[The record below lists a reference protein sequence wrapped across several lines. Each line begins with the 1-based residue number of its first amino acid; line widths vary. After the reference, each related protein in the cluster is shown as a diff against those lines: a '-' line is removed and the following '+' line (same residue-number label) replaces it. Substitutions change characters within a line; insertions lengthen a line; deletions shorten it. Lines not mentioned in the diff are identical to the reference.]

1 MRFMLYEFLKNN
13 YKEAEPIFFS
23 DIVIEGITKSAVNQQ
38 LKKLCDEGKLQKYEN
53 GIYYLPKKSRLKTNV
68 GVNADM
74 VARYKYV
81 SRGGKVDG
89 FYSGNTFANQLGIS
103 TQVPNKVEIVSNNM
117 AAKIRE
123 IPIGKRTFI
132 VRRPVV
138 PINDENVYVLQLLDL
153 LKNLDM
159 YLDESYDVAHDKVSQ
174 FVQIH
179 GITKNDVDSYIRE
192 FPIAIFKSFNFSLL
206 LNALTILFN
215 PDIKRI
221 IPSKKD
227 TVFTVISGFKNINT
241 PKSNITND
249 VNMFLLAAFFNIS
262 FILSLLIFKYIS
274 IYNVIMIYC
283 KLSKFIFFNF
293 VKHNWYF

>member
-1 MRFMLYEFLKNN
+1 MLYEFLKNN

-117 AAKIRE
+117 AAKVRE
-123 IPIGKRTFI
+123 
-132 VRRPVV
+132 V
-138 PINDENVYVLQLLDL
+138 PIETRFVKGILFSKIQFQNHYMNESVLT
-153 LKNLDM
+153 
-159 YLDESYDVAHDKVSQ
+159 SGAVS
-174 FVQIH
+174 FFIK
-179 GITKNDVDSYIRE
+179 TY
-192 FPIAIFKSFNFSLL
+192 
-206 LNALTILFN
+206 TILVSIAGPFSPLN
-215 PDIKRI
+215 
-221 IPSKKD
+221 
-227 TVFTVISGFKNINT
+227 TFSGIMALQERNEV
-241 PKSNITND
+241 ND
-249 VNMFLLAAFFNIS
+249 YEHYKCGEKI
-262 FILSLLIFKYIS
+262 
-274 IYNVIMIYC
+274 
-283 KLSKFIFFNF
+283 
-293 VKHNWYF
+293 

>member
-1 MRFMLYEFLKNN
+1 
-13 YKEAEPIFFS
+13 
-23 DIVIEGITKSAVNQQ
+23 
-38 LKKLCDEGKLQKYEN
+38 
-53 GIYYLPKKSRLKTNV
+53 
-68 GVNADM
+68 M

-192 FPIAIFKSFNFSLL
+192 FPIAIFKYYYELRL
-206 LNALTILFN
+206 
-215 PDIKRI
+215 D
-221 IPSKKD
+221 D
-227 TVFTVISGFKNINT
+227 VF
-241 PKSNITND
+241 
-249 VNMFLLAAFFNIS
+249 A
-262 FILSLLIFKYIS
+262 
-274 IYNVIMIYC
+274 
-283 KLSKFIFFNF
+283 
-293 VKHNWYF
+293 

>member
-117 AAKIRE
+117 AAKYEKFQLERE
-123 IPIGKRTFI
+123 
-132 VRRPVV
+132 
-138 PINDENVYVLQLLDL
+138 
-153 LKNLDM
+153 
-159 YLDESYDVAHDKVSQ
+159 H
-174 FVQIH
+174 
-179 GITKNDVDSYIRE
+179 
-192 FPIAIFKSFNFSLL
+192 SL
-206 LNALTILFN
+206 
-215 PDIKRI
+215 
-221 IPSKKD
+221 
-227 TVFTVISGFKNINT
+227 
-241 PKSNITND
+241 
-249 VNMFLLAAFFNIS
+249 
-262 FILSLLIFKYIS
+262 
-274 IYNVIMIYC
+274 
-283 KLSKFIFFNF
+283 
-293 VKHNWYF
+293 

>member
-1 MRFMLYEFLKNN
+1 
-13 YKEAEPIFFS
+13 
-23 DIVIEGITKSAVNQQ
+23 
-38 LKKLCDEGKLQKYEN
+38 
-53 GIYYLPKKSRLKTNV
+53 
-68 GVNADM
+68 M

-138 PINDENVYVLQLLDL
+138 PVNEENVYVLQLLDL

-179 GITKNDVDSYIRE
+179 GITKMMWI
-192 FPIAIFKSFNFSLL
+192 
-206 LNALTILFN
+206 
-215 PDIKRI
+215 
-221 IPSKKD
+221 
-227 TVFTVISGFKNINT
+227 VI
-241 PKSNITND
+241 
-249 VNMFLLAAFFNIS
+249 
-262 FILSLLIFKYIS
+262 
-274 IYNVIMIYC
+274 
-283 KLSKFIFFNF
+283 
-293 VKHNWYF
+293 

>member
-1 MRFMLYEFLKNN
+1 
-13 YKEAEPIFFS
+13 
-23 DIVIEGITKSAVNQQ
+23 
-38 LKKLCDEGKLQKYEN
+38 
-53 GIYYLPKKSRLKTNV
+53 
-68 GVNADM
+68 M

-138 PINDENVYVLQLLDL
+138 PVNDENVYVLQLLDL

-192 FPIAIFKSFNFSLL
+192 FPIAIFKYYYELGL
-206 LNALTILFN
+206 
-215 PDIKRI
+215 D
-221 IPSKKD
+221 D
-227 TVFTVISGFKNINT
+227 VF
-241 PKSNITND
+241 
-249 VNMFLLAAFFNIS
+249 A
-262 FILSLLIFKYIS
+262 
-274 IYNVIMIYC
+274 
-283 KLSKFIFFNF
+283 
-293 VKHNWYF
+293 